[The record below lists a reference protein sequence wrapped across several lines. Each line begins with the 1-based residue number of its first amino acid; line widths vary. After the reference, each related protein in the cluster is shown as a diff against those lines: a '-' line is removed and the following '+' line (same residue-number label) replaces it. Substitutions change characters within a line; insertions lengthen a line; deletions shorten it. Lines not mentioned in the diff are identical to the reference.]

1 MSFLL
6 LKTDRKKLNMSF
18 IDQIIKENEK
28 VRENVAAYAPQ
39 FKLILKSEIKKKVRK
54 AAKEGNL
61 QVKLEISQ
69 LKAYLSERVKDATLV
84 ANLHGKIDTTG
95 YSEDVKDEILKH
107 SVVDIPVLADYG
119 WSISEW
125 NSVMKSNSPFYDTF
139 KEITFA
145 DANSGTVE
153 AKQEDIKHAWHFY
166 QNVASDAD
174 NYGFSA
180 SFMNNF
186 TSDFKDICHELN
198 LTEIKSDNDN
208 YVTLSW
214 WKPYMDYLNEHN

>member
-61 QVKLEISQ
+61 QVELEISQ

-84 ANLHGKIDTTG
+84 TNLNGKIDTTG
-95 YSEDVKDEILKH
+95 YSEAVKDEILKH
-107 SVVDIPVLADYG
+107 SVVDKPVLADYG

-125 NSVMKSNSPFYDTF
+125 NSAMKSNSPFYDTF

-145 DANSGTVE
+145 DANSGAVE
-153 AKQEDIKHAWHFY
+153 AKQEDIKHAWHLY

-214 WKPYMDYLNEHN
+214 WKPYMDYLNKHN